1 MLHLP
6 DDLRARLE
14 ARTAPYALGL
24 LERAARYAAELHAD
38 EAGVEH
44 LLCTLMAD
52 EECAARRAVEHAFA
66 DPETLADEVRALAA
80 GILVTGSAASLP
92 FSPGGV
98 AALQAA
104 RDEAA
109 ASGRREVR
117 PALLLACA
125 LEHLPQDLRRAV
137 DDAGYERAGLEQAA
151 GAAGERPAAA
161 SEGSLFRRFAE
172 DTKRCLSAA
181 ARLARDD
188 GGGAIGPAHLVLACL
203 QAQRE
208 LERAAG
214 LSASRLR
221 MLLRERMRDPTPL
234 PERRV
239 EADEVLHAFL
249 AALPE
254 GADSLAFLQRC
265 HAGGTPEL
273 AQVLM
278 RHRVTPALLERAAG
292 AFRDP

>member
-1 MLHLP
+1 MLDLP
-6 DDLRARLE
+6 DDLRARLQ

-24 LERAARYAAELHAD
+24 LDRAARYAAELHAD

-44 LLCTLMAD
+44 LVCMLMAD

-66 DPETLADEVRALAA
+66 DPQTLADEVRALAA

-104 RDEAA
+104 RDDAA
-109 ASGRREVR
+109 ATGRSEVR
-117 PALLLACA
+117 PALLLICA
-125 LEHLPQDLRRAV
+125 LERLPEDLRLAIE
-137 DDAGYERAGLEQAA
+137 DAGYERAGLELLSGPT
-151 GAAGERPAAA
+151 GAVPAARA
-161 SEGSLFRRFAE
+161 EGSLFRRFGE
-172 DTKRCLSAA
+172 DSKRCLSAA
-181 ARLARDD
+181 ARLAR
-188 GGGAIGPAHLVLACL
+188 GESGAAIGPAHLVLACL
-203 QAQRE
+203 QSQRE
-208 LERAAG
+208 LEQAAT

-234 PERRV
+234 APRRI
-239 EADEVLHAFL
+239 EADDVFLAFL

-254 GADSLAFLQRC
+254 GADSLALLGRC
-265 HAGGTPEL
+265 HAGPTPEL
-273 AQVLM
+273 AQVLS